1 MQIRKA
7 TLNDLDEIKALADE
21 NRYELGF
28 VLRPALIRSINR
40 KEVFVAE
47 RNKSIVG
54 FVEYHHRRDS
64 QTTIYHIAVCKTYR
78 RVGVGRALINAVIE
92 EAKKFNKKY
101 ILLKCPIDLP
111 ANKFYER
118 LGFENF
124 GICNGRNRKLIIW
137 IKKLS

>member
-7 TLNDLDEIKALADE
+7 TLNDLDEIKALADA

-47 RNKSIVG
+47 NKSIMG

-64 QTTIYHIAVCKTYR
+64 QTTIYHIVVCKTYR

-101 ILLKCPIDLP
+101 ILSKCPIDLP
-111 ANKFYER
+111 ANKFYEH
-118 LGFENF
+118 LGFENS
-124 GICNGRNRKLIIW
+124 GISNGKNRKLVVW
-137 IKKLS
+137 IKKLK